1 MRAVF
6 FAVLLAGLGIAAPAS
21 AVTPVSLGIGRSPAV
36 AVDAAGAGHFV
47 WASRDSGGHTAIIN
61 YCRIPP
67 GQLACQG
74 SQQLA
79 SLGADFSQPRIFVR
93 PADGAII
100 VIDSRCCTGGSPGD
114 VNSYAII
121 STTGGTTWRPPVD
134 IGTQFV
140 TETGV
145 TLTPDGTAVDR
156 CADSRHFVIPIH
168 QPAAN
173 GTVTSAIVRINGK
186 RVQTAAGRSLA
197 RIRVRKAP
205 LSGTFKVTVV
215 ASTTLGYTITSTR
228 TYRGCRKT
236 GRRDAKHRRH

>member
-1 MRAVF
+1 LVRAVF

-36 AVDAAGAGHFV
+36 AVDAAGTGHFV

-61 YCRIPP
+61 YCRIPA

-79 SLGADFSQPRIFVR
+79 SLGADFSEPRILVR

-134 IGTQFV
+134 IGPSLR
-140 TETGV
+140 G
-145 TLTPDGTAVDR
+145 
-156 CADSRHFVIPIH
+156 
-168 QPAAN
+168 QPALRHPHPPAS
-173 GTVTSAIVRINGK
+173 GERDGDQRDRQDQRQARPDRGGQEPGPHPRTQGSAQRHLQGD
-186 RVQTAAGRSLA
+186 RGGLDDPRLHHHQHPDLPRLPQDRSS
-197 RIRVRKAP
+197 RRKAP
-205 LSGTFKVTVV
+205 P
-215 ASTTLGYTITSTR
+215 TL
-228 TYRGCRKT
+228 
-236 GRRDAKHRRH
+236 RHEGHY